1 MDPDIVDAD
10 REASVTF
17 YRLQP
22 MYYDG
27 TQFTVS
33 LMAWLHDMEALFEI
47 GHIEAH
53 LRVTLASR
61 LLIGNALLWWITTGE
76 RNLPSRTWADFRE
89 LMIMHFAQVADQEGD
104 VPYRDPE
111 IYNDMMRTR
120 YFTLAALWRAYPHES
135 MGHYCR
141 RFLDAMLPHIPQ
153 DLEGQESRAVRLIRD
168 GLPYAIRRHVH
179 APVPGTTLAHMI
191 ESIMDAEVVSHYWEA
206 DAYIDVPEQAPV
218 DDAGMG
224 EYIHENG
231 PVFPQD
237 PIPAEPVQAIPHE
250 EEDQVV
256 PVWGEDDHV
265 QDHPGWLGPDDQ
277 ADVPVED
284 PPVEEIAEA
293 DDDHEDEEPEPEPEF
308 EEGLEEDEIVWG
320 PEIQFEEED
329 PEEIPMGDDEWDA
342 FSDVT
347 AADGE

>member
-153 DLEGQESRAVRLIRD
+153 DLEGQETRAVRLIRD
-168 GLPYAIRRHVH
+168 WLPYAIRRHVH

-191 ESIMDAEVVSHYWEA
+191 ELIMDAEIVAHYWEA
-206 DAYIDVPEQAPV
+206 DAYIEVPDQAPA

-224 EYIHENG
+224 EHLHDIG
-231 PVFPQD
+231 PVFPED
-237 PIPAEPVQAIPHE
+237 PIPAEPVQVVPHE
-250 EEDQVV
+250 EDQIVSVWGDGDQDHLRWLGLDDQVM
-256 PVWGEDDHV
+256 D
-265 QDHPGWLGPDDQ
+265 
-277 ADVPVED
+277 PVED

-293 DDDHEDEEPEPEPEF
+293 DDVEEEEPEPEF
-308 EEGLEEDEIVWG
+308 EEGHEADEIVWG
-320 PEIQFEEED
+320 PELQFGEED
-329 PEEIPMGDDEWDA
+329 PEEIPVGDDEWDA

-347 AADGE
+347 ADDGE